1 MKSLWQTGFSL
12 CLVFK
17 HAENDKSAVLIKW
30 SDRKHEIQS
39 PVGYPQKVSRTFV
52 KEWENHPLAICNHH
66 KRTAKTIKQIPPNS
80 VC

>member
-17 HAENDKSAVLIKW
+17 HVENDKSAVLIKW

-52 KEWENHPLAICNHH
+52 KEW
-66 KRTAKTIKQIPPNS
+66 
-80 VC
+80 